1 MDLNDAFNQLQ
12 SDADAD
18 ADQVKEARRRRDKFR
33 GAFEPEDEI
42 DEVMPSGSLA
52 RSTQREPIN
61 DVDLVVVFHADE
73 HPDWGEDGPSAGDA
87 LDHLRSRIR
96 ALLGDDEGSFDQ
108 IVRLASPRNHAV
120 KCFLDD
126 PDDPDAFTV
135 DVMPA
140 LRREGHLRVP
150 EKKNKTWIETDPGYL
165 IDEVARRQSEWDQ
178 FRPLVRVLKMWNE
191 DSRSG
196 MRSLTVEV
204 LALEHLPEA
213 SSRGRALQRF
223 FSAAELAIER
233 PIEDPAGLCG
243 AIEPD
248 LDVETAKEKLAEA
261 ATNSWKAVDA
271 QDAGETDRA
280 ACLWRRVFGD
290 AFPEP
295 EGGCRSTD
303 DEGESTSGLLIGTG
317 AATGGGTVGVDRPRP
332 VRDAPQG

>member
-12 SDADAD
+12 SAADAD
-18 ADQVKEARRRRDKFR
+18 RNQVKEARARRDKFR
-33 GAFEPEDEI
+33 DAFSPEDEI
-42 DEVMPSGSLA
+42 DEVIPSGSLA

-61 DVDLVVVFHADE
+61 DVDLVVVFDADE

-87 LDHLRSRIR
+87 LDHLRKRIR
-96 ALLGDDEGSFDQ
+96 ALLGNDEGSFGQ

-140 LRREGHLRVP
+140 LRRAGHLLVP
-150 EKKNKTWIETDPGYL
+150 EKKNTTWIETDPEYL
-165 IDEVARRQSEWDQ
+165 IDEVAGRQNDWDQ
-178 FRPLVRVLKMWNE
+178 FRPLVRVLKMWNKN
-191 DSRSG
+191 SG
-196 MRSLTVEV
+196 AGMKSLTVEV

-213 SSRGRALQRF
+213 SSRSRSLQRF

-248 LDVETAKEKLAEA
+248 LDVEKAKEKLAEA

-271 QDAGETDRA
+271 QDAGDTDRA
-280 ACLWRRVFGD
+280 ACLWRQVFGD

-295 EGGCRSTD
+295 EDGCPSTD
-303 DEGESTSGLLIGTG
+303 DESQATSGLLIGSG
-317 AATGGGTVGVDRPRP
+317 AAAGGGGIGVDQPRP